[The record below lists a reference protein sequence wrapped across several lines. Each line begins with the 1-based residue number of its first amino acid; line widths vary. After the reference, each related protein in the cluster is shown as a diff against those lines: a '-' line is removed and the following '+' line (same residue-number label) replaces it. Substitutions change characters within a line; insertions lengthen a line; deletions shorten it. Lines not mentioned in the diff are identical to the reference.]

1 MKLDINFDNSIS
13 SAMTKIVQ
21 DELGNVP
28 IQIFGSERDGSMQI
42 DVDAVITT
50 EQSNIVIGKIGELF
64 SSRSIEVNISSIET
78 LIEDEKMSKIYNY

>member
-13 SAMTKIVQ
+13 AAMTKIIQ
-21 DELGNVP
+21 DELGEVP
-28 IQIFGSERDGSMQI
+28 IQIMGSERDGSMQI

-50 EQSNIVIGKIGELF
+50 KQSNAVIGKIGELF

-78 LIEDEKMSKIYNY
+78 ETKQI